1 MGRVGRKFLL
11 EGPEK
16 IPTHKDRKIRI
27 FPHGMQ
33 TIDKAIG
40 CSDLGKMRGVCVCCQ
55 PGDLCLEISFNDFLA
70 V

>member
-16 IPTHKDRKIRI
+16 IPTHKDRKIR
-27 FPHGMQ
+27 FFLHGMH

>member
-1 MGRVGRKFLL
+1 MGRGGRKFLL
-11 EGPEK
+11 GGPEK

-40 CSDLGKMRGVCVCCQ
+40 CSNLGKGRGGCISLQ
-55 PGDLCLEISFNDFLA
+55 GFQLEK
-70 V
+70 